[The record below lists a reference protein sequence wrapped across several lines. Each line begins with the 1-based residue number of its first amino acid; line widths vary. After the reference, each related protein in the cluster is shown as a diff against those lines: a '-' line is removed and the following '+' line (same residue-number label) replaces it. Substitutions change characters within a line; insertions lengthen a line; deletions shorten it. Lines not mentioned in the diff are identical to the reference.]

1 MDKIKIAGEDIHL
14 LTGREE
20 TLFACLMVGG
30 KGCMTATS
38 GILPEIMVD
47 IYEAWQKGKYEEAR
61 QLQTSILLILR
72 TMFALPFPLGFKLA
86 MEMRGFKMGPPKQ
99 PLSDAERFKYR
110 NMKTRIER
118 IMKVILEKLEKDQK
132 ETA

>member
-1 MDKIKIAGEDIHL
+1 
-14 LTGREE
+14 
-20 TLFACLMVGG
+20 
-30 KGCMTATS
+30 MTATS

-47 IYEAWQKGKYEEAR
+47 IYDAWKKGEYEEAR

-110 NMKTRIER
+110 NMKTRIEKV
-118 IMKVILEKLEKDQK
+118 MKGILEKLEKDRK
-132 ETA
+132 ASA

>member
-1 MDKIKIAGEDIHL
+1 
-14 LTGREE
+14 
-20 TLFACLMVGG
+20 
-30 KGCMTATS
+30 MTATS

-47 IYEAWQKGKYEEAR
+47 IYEAWKKGKYEEAR

-110 NMKTRIER
+110 NMKTRIEKV
-118 IMKVILEKLEKDQK
+118 MKVILEKLEKDRK
-132 ETA
+132 ATA